1 MEINLNDGS
10 SLFIEPYEQRFFND
24 IQKLNKEEGWTN
36 LVQNNVKTEKAWE
49 NSNIAFI
56 VVNQCKELV
65 GYIRGHTDTAVS
77 LFVCEMLIDQKYRGL
92 GVGKILLQYIHTIY
106 PDTRVEMLATSTS
119 RSFYE
124 RLGYRAF
131 YGFRKTFRE

>member
-49 NSNIAFI
+49 NSNIPFI
-56 VVNQCKELV
+56 VINQCKELV
-65 GYIRGHTDTAVS
+65 GYIRGHTDTSVS
-77 LFVCEMLIDQKYRGL
+77 LFVCEILIDQKYRGL

-124 RLGYRAF
+124 SLGYRAF